1 MKFFEKGNKKVS
13 FEEKDPKTILYKNLE
28 FSAREQYN
36 LLRTNLEFTAPKDE
50 KCFVVGVT
58 SSVSK
63 EGKSI
68 TSINLSLALAEK
80 GNRVLLVDGDLR
92 IPSIAK
98 KLQLHHSLGLTDM
111 LMGKNIDFSSL
122 QSEHSENL
130 FVLTSGYIPPNP
142 SELLGSNRMEAV
154 LEQFKE
160 QFDYVIIDLPPINI
174 VSDALSLSPMI
185 SGMVV
190 VVREGYTGKR
200 ELDKCIKQLEFSGAN
215 ILGFVMNAEKY
226 RGGIYNRYYRKYKRY
241 EDYGD
246 CPSDKN
252 NT

>member
-1 MKFFEKGNKKVS
+1 
-13 FEEKDPKTILYKNLE
+13 
-28 FSAREQYN
+28 
-36 LLRTNLEFTAPKDE
+36 
-50 KCFVVGVT
+50 
-58 SSVSK
+58 
-63 EGKSI
+63 
-68 TSINLSLALAEK
+68 
-80 GNRVLLVDGDLR
+80 
-92 IPSIAK
+92 
-98 KLQLHHSLGLTDM
+98 
-111 LMGKNIDFSSL
+111 
-122 QSEHSENL
+122 
-130 FVLTSGYIPPNP
+130 
-142 SELLGSNRMEAV
+142 
-154 LEQFKE
+154 
-160 QFDYVIIDLPPINI
+160 
-174 VSDALSLSPMI
+174 LSLSPMI